1 MQLRLG
7 ESALTLAHSLE
18 SNSVP
23 LPRRDADRSEITGRK
38 GSIYYRAHSYHTK
51 VPPEGIARLIEH
63 YTDPGGVVLDP
74 FCGSG
79 MTGVAARMTGR
90 LAVLSDL
97 SPAACHIA
105 SGYAADSDP
114 VAVRAAGDQMLAALA
129 EVEAALYGTKC
140 PSCDGPARIEY
151 TVWSDVHRCPSCQ
164 RELLFWSEAVD
175 QSTGAIAK
183 QLDCACGLTWRKR
196 DLTWLRSVPVLQS
209 VSCRRCK
216 GRHERVLDGPM
227 DPHCTPFARE
237 DVPFWY
243 PTVPF
248 ASWREMWR
256 GQHREQGI
264 ATSAD
269 FFTPRNLYAL
279 AAAWHWVNS
288 DAPAEVRPALR
299 FVFTAS
305 VNRASRR
312 YQWNPK
318 RPTNVLSST
327 MYIASLSYEF
337 NVFSLLGRKLSAA
350 VGLYRTTE
358 QLPGGAVVHRSP
370 AQRLSHVPDGSVD
383 YVFTDP
389 PFGSNIFYADS
400 SFLWEAWLGESTNTE
415 HEAVVHQSQRAEH
428 GGKTLQ
434 DYEKLML
441 EAFGEV
447 ARVLRPNGWASVMF
461 HNSNDEVW
469 SSLEHAIEGSGFE
482 VGAAVAFD
490 KSQASFKG
498 LKGQLAGEKVP
509 NFDLVLHLWRPTER
523 RTKRPV
529 PEHDVRT
536 LISSRLEA
544 HVAVAPPS
552 RRTTPYL
559 HSLAMRVLLEEN
571 LPIDGFSYSAIESL
585 CDQLFAWDSTTSNWT
600 AKEGSRD

>member
-1 MQLRLG
+1 VQLRLG
-7 ESALTLAHSLE
+7 EPPLTVARSLE
-18 SNSVP
+18 SNSAP
-23 LPRRDADRSEITGRK
+23 LPVREADRSEITGRK

-51 VPPEGIARLIEH
+51 VPPEGIARLIDH
-63 YTDPGGVVLDP
+63 YTEPGGVVLDP

-79 MTGVAARMTGR
+79 MTGVATRITGR
-90 LAVLSDL
+90 HGVLSDL

-105 SGYAADSDP
+105 SGYAAAVDP
-114 VAVRAAGDQMLAALA
+114 DAVRAAGDELLGDLAD
-129 EVEAALYGTKC
+129 VEAALYGTTC
-140 PSCDGPARIEY
+140 PACDGPARIEY
-151 TVWSDVHRCPSCQ
+151 TVWSDVHSCPSCE

-175 QSTGAIAK
+175 QSTGTIAK
-183 QLDCACGLTWRKR
+183 QLECGCGRSWRKR
-196 DLTWLRSVPVLQS
+196 DLTWVRSVPVLQS
-209 VSCRRCK
+209 VSCQRCK
-216 GRHERVLDGPM
+216 GRQERVLDSPT
-227 DPHCTPFARE
+227 DPHVAPVARE
-237 DVPFWY
+237 NIPFWY
-243 PTVPF
+243 PTLPF
-248 ASWREMWR
+248 ESWREMWR
-256 GQHREQGI
+256 GQHREQAI
-264 ATSAD
+264 TTAAD
-269 FFTPRNLYAL
+269 FFTPRNLHAL
-279 AAAWHWVNS
+279 AAAWHWINS
-288 DAPAEVRPALR
+288 DGPVEVRDALR
-299 FVFTAS
+299 FAFTAS

-337 NVFSLLGRKLSAA
+337 NVFSLLRRKLSAA
-350 VGLYRTTE
+350 VDLYRTTA
-358 QLPGGAVVHRSP
+358 QLPGSAVVHRSP
-370 AQRLSHVPDGSVD
+370 AQKLSHVPDSSVD

-400 SFLWEAWLGESTNTE
+400 SFLWEAWLGESTNVE

-441 EAFGEV
+441 EAFEEV

-461 HNSNDEVW
+461 HNSSDEVW
-469 SSLEHAIEGSGFE
+469 SSLERAIEGSGFE

-509 NFDLVLHLWRPTER
+509 NFDLVLHLRRPTER
-523 RTKRPV
+523 RARRPV

-559 HSLAMRVLLEEN
+559 HSLVMRALLEEN
-571 LPIDGFSYSAIESL
+571 LPIDGFSYSAVESL
-585 CDQLFAWDSTTSNWT
+585 CDELFAWDSTTSNWT
-600 AKEGSRD
+600 SKEESRD